1 MAKTI
6 GKKTRVCIAMSG
18 GVDSSVAAALLK
30 SQGYD
35 CIGAFFITWTKDAKG
50 LTKCP
55 WEQDVFDARRV
66 CAKLDIP
73 LYVFNFE
80 KDYKKR
86 VVDYLFAEYRQ
97 GRTPNPDIMCNKEIK
112 FKLFLNKAK
121 EIGADFI
128 ATGHYAQIKKNQG
141 GYDLVKGKDK
151 NKDQSYF
158 LYTLNQNQLKHTL
171 FPIGHLIKPQV
182 RQLAKKFRLPNW
194 NKKDSQGICF
204 LGAIDLKEFLKHYIK
219 EKRGKVL
226 NERGEKIGY
235 HNGVFFHTLGER
247 HGFTITKKNPNDGA
261 YYIIGKDVKKNILY
275 VSQNP
280 KQLLFHSSQN
290 FQRSE
295 LKSSK
300 RSDLKNLEN
309 FCLKINN
316 TNWISLIPK
325 ANKNYTAQ
333 IRYHSEFLA
342 CKIKIINK
350 TEAKIIFKKS
360 VSVASGQSCVIYH
373 ENVCLGGGVV
383 I

>member
-1 MAKTI
+1 
-6 GKKTRVCIAMSG
+6 MSG

-204 LGAIDLKEFLKHYIK
+204 LGKVKLTDFLKTKIPVK
-219 EKRGKVL
+219 IGKIVDTQGKVL
-226 NERGEKIGY
+226 GQHQGTAFYTIGQ
-235 HNGVFFHTLGER
+235 R
-247 HGFTITKKNPNDGA
+247 HGLNVGGLNAPYYVVKKIRKTNTLVVGLDRTKELFAKTLTVGSLSWVNQAPKIPGNYQAKIRYRQPDQKVRIAAKTKKEIKAVFPKPQRAAALGQSVVF
-261 YYIIGKDVKKNILY
+261 YSGKKVLGGG
-275 VSQNP
+275 
-280 KQLLFHSSQN
+280 
-290 FQRSE
+290 
-295 LKSSK
+295 
-300 RSDLKNLEN
+300 
-309 FCLKINN
+309 
-316 TNWISLIPK
+316 
-325 ANKNYTAQ
+325 
-333 IRYHSEFLA
+333 
-342 CKIKIINK
+342 IINK
-350 TEAKIIFKKS
+350 I
-360 VSVASGQSCVIYH
+360 
-373 ENVCLGGGVV
+373 N
-383 I
+383 